1 MANSNRSSA
10 MGYTAPSYEEAN
22 RMSERRS
29 SMFDG
34 MVVPGGPKMFKAR
47 QGPNT
52 IRILPPTWGGAV
64 HYSYE
69 VKIHNDVGP
78 NKQAYLCLKENEAS
92 PNKDCPLCEERYSSR
107 ISSEDKDRLRARPR
121 NYIYLIDRQD
131 TNSGVQLWSIST
143 QSDKEILAQSLI
155 KRTQRYLPIVHP
167 IDGYDVDFRRDGDG
181 IQTRYRGF
189 MVSREPSVLSTKEDQ
204 MMEWINYIDNHPIPE
219 ILQFYSPEHIRDI
232 YHGNRESDRGGDR
245 DTSSRDRDE
254 ERVEPRRRPPIEDE
268 ARGNGHDGNGST
280 PAADPITE
288 RLRARLAERDN
299 QRDQR

>member
-1 MANSNRSSA
+1 

-52 IRILPPTWGGAV
+52 IRILPPTWGNAV

-78 NKQAYLCLKENEAS
+78 NKQAYLCLKENDAS
-92 PNKDCPLCEERYSSR
+92 PNKDCPLCEERYSNR
-107 ISSEDKDRLRARPR
+107 ISNEDKDRLRARPR

-181 IQTRYRGF
+181 LNTRYRGF
-189 MVSREPSVLSTKEDQ
+189 MVSRESSVLSTKEDQ
-204 MMEWINYIDNHPIPE
+204 MMEWINYIDSHPIPE
-219 ILQFYSPEHIRDI
+219 VLQFYSPEHIRDI
-232 YHGNRESDRGGDR
+232 YQGQRDSDRGER
-245 DTSSRDRDE
+245 DTSSRDREE
-254 ERVEPRRRPPIEDE
+254 ERVEPRHRPPIGEEPSSGNGRD
-268 ARGNGHDGNGST
+268 AGNGHDAGGS
-280 PAADPITE
+280 DPLKE
-288 RLRARLAERDN
+288 RLRARLGEREANN
-299 QRDQR
+299 QR